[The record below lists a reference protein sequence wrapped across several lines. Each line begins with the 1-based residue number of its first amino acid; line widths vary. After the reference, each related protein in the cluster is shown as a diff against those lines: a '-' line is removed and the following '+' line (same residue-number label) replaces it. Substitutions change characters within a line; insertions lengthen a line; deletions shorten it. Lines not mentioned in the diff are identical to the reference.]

1 MNIPSNL
8 AELTALFER
17 LGARNPAS
25 WARSQIE
32 EGFPQL
38 QRFLFLRQAW
48 SHIVAES
55 DTGWMQQA
63 IQRGELR
70 PEEPFAGVGAA
81 LRRCLDQGVSAQDLN
96 DIVRGKQAEFLFNL
110 CYLLEDPMLGE
121 NGFDDLEWGLF
132 QIDSDGNPIPPRI
145 GSLHGSVL
153 ETDPTGREMRPL
165 GA

>member
-17 LGARNPAS
+17 LGAKNPAS

-32 EGFPQL
+32 EGIPQL

-48 SHIVAES
+48 RHVVPEG
-55 DTGWMQQA
+55 DTGWMQHE
-63 IQRGELR
+63 IQRTDR
-70 PEEPFAGVGAA
+70 KPDEPFAGVGAA

-110 CYLLEDPMLGE
+110 CYLVEDPMLGE
-121 NGFDDLEWGLF
+121 KGFDDLEWGLF
-132 QIDSDGNPIPPRI
+132 QIDSDGNPISPRI
-145 GSLHGSVL
+145 GSLHESVL

-165 GA
+165 GG